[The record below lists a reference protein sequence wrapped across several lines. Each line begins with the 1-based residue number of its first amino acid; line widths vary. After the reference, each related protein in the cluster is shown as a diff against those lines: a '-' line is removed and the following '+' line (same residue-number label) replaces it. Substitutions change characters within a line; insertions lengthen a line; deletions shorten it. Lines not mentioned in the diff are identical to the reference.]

1 MHAPRIAP
9 ATLSAIADVLRTRAP
24 SLQGAPLRQAWLW
37 EQALTSV
44 RAVSEDGK
52 RVRRAQALAPGA
64 EDDII
69 KAVEARSLYVSPFPM
84 DSTLDGAHVR

>member
-1 MHAPRIAP
+1 M
-9 ATLSAIADVLRTRAP
+9 
-24 SLQGAPLRQAWLW
+24 
-37 EQALTSV
+37 
-44 RAVSEDGK
+44 SEDGK